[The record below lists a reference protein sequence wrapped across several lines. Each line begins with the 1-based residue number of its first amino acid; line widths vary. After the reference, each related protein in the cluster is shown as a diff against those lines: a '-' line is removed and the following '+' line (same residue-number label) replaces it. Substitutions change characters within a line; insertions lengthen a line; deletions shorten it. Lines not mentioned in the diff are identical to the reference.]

1 RTPHWVRWTHRT
13 PHWVRW
19 THRTPHWVRWTHR
32 TPHWVLFILLV
43 LVGGVDCGGCGCAVT
58 GLVAGP
64 GLVGNVAEPPHV
76 DQVVTQ
82 EKTCGGS
89 APTVSQPAAETICYR
104 TGLPVSAATIGWLA
118 GLITAHRVKIGS
130 RWRRV
135 SPGQQAVLVLAM
147 LRKDER
153 LLDLAGPNEVSAST
167 LRRYLLEVIGLL
179 AGRAPRLNRVL
190 RRLSA

>member
-1 RTPHWVRWTHRT
+1 SGCRGSGVAAARVAREPCSARMWRWLRPTHRT
-13 PHWVRW
+13 PHWA
-19 THRTPHWVRWTHR
+19 
-32 TPHWVLFILLV
+32 LFILLV

-118 GLITAHRVKIGS
+118 GLITAHRG
-130 RWRRV
+130 
-135 SPGQQAVLVLAM
+135 GQPAQLQRQAQTPRPV
-147 LRKDER
+147 R
-153 LLDLAGPNEVSAST
+153 AGAD
-167 LRRYLLEVIGLL
+167 R
-179 AGRAPRLNRVL
+179 
-190 RRLSA
+190 